1 MIRGTLKVKHHAGDP
16 LLPLLGSCHPAW
28 GENPALAL
36 AGGVGLHRNPSLH
49 GEGAQPPVGEAR
61 IQQFKHWS
69 GNCPKRPGLH
79 TWAAPIRVQGQ
90 QPPSPWADLTLALSF
105 FSARPW
111 ADRLWLGISL
121 LPPTGWVSTAI
132 PIPPARMRGFGEIQE
147 RGQGRADSG
156 LAEIPAK
163 ARLRAES
170 VLLCPA
176 ESQLRRRP
184 HPHFRARDCVS
195 SRGQR
200 TPQKGPRSGL

>member
-1 MIRGTLKVKHHAGDP
+1 MN
-16 LLPLLGSCHPAW
+16 SF
-28 GENPALAL
+28 
-36 AGGVGLHRNPSLH
+36 
-49 GEGAQPPVGEAR
+49 GEGISVSPSVNPP
-61 IQQFKHWS
+61 KS
-69 GNCPKRPGLH
+69 GGSTRAPRDFAVPSASAGTSGAAGAAGAERGATPGLH
-79 TWAAPIRVQGQ
+79 TRAAPIRVQGQ

-111 ADRLWLGISL
+111 ADRFWLGISL

-132 PIPPARMRGFGEIQE
+132 LIPPARMRGFGEIQE